1 MVLARNIL
9 FIIICINKSMKF
21 KSSIV
26 VIAVASLTLM
36 SCKKPV
42 PGCMDENAE
51 NYNYLAEED
60 DGTCSYRGSAVFY
73 HDMETS
79 QNLLDDGVTNV
90 KLYVDDVFF
99 DAMLPNI
106 GFNFVPGCSHPDAM
120 NMENYG
126 IGSLPSKSFGYKIK
140 DQDNFL
146 LSAGTFTISGNQCN
160 AIEYV
165 Y

>member
-1 MVLARNIL
+1 MYKHQSMTFKFSILLALASFCIL
-9 FIIICINKSMKF
+9 
-21 KSSIV
+21 
-26 VIAVASLTLM
+26 

-42 PGCMDENAE
+42 PGCMDVNAE
-51 NYNYLAEED
+51 NYNYLAEEN

-73 HDMETS
+73 HGLETS
-79 QNLLDDGVTNV
+79 QNLLDAGVTNV

-99 DAMLPNI
+99 DAMSPNVH
-106 GFNFVPGCSHPDAM
+106 FTFVPSCSHPDAM
-120 NMENYG
+120 LMENYG
-126 IGSLPSKSFGYKIK
+126 IGNSPTKTFGYKIK

-160 AIEYV
+160 AIEYN

>member
-1 MVLARNIL
+1 
-9 FIIICINKSMKF
+9 MKF
-21 KSSIV
+21 KFSFL
-26 VIAVASLTLM
+26 IAVAAICLL

-42 PGCMDENAE
+42 PGCMDVNAE

-60 DGTCSYRGSAVFY
+60 DGTCSYRGHAVFY
-73 HDMETS
+73 HGLQTS
-79 QNLLDDGVTNV
+79 QNLIDAGVTNV

-99 DAMLPNI
+99 DAMSPNVY
-106 GFNFVPGCSHPDAM
+106 FSSEPPCSHPDAM

-126 IGSLPSKSFGYKIK
+126 IGSSPSKIFGYKIK

-146 LSAGTFTISGNQCN
+146 LSAGTFRISGNQCN